1 MNVLII
7 TSSYPSHPQDPTGT
21 AGLFVRDFALEL
33 MRQGHKVVIQPVA
46 RKKHYE
52 PDPGLVIEPLSW
64 QGGDQELA
72 SMNVFDIRN
81 IWIFFRFFRN
91 GRQKVLNVA
100 KEYQIDRVLCMWAVP
115 SGIFGLRLKRAMGI
129 PYDVWALGSDIWKI
143 KKIPVLGRWI
153 LTKVIKNANGVFADG
168 ADLCKDIDYITAVK
182 CRFLPSSRKLPA
194 PQAGLKDLEPSDL
207 CHLRFVGRYH
217 ANKGPDLL
225 LEAVN
230 YLPDDVKAKIRLHM
244 FGIGPLETKLKGMVQ
259 DFKLQTT
266 VSFNGP
272 IEAQELSN
280 YLERV
285 NFLVIPSRIES
296 IPVIF
301 SDAMQVHTPVISMP
315 VGSLP
320 ELIGR
325 FHCGVVASQVTSK
338 SLSDVISQV
347 ITQNK
352 SDFKSATEK
361 ASDQFQI
368 TRTVSDWSAEK

>member
-81 IWIFFRFFRN
+81 IWVFFRLFHE
-91 GRQKVLNVA
+91 GRKKALSVA
-100 KEYQIDRVLCMWAVP
+100 KNYQIDRVLCMWVIP
-115 SGIFGLRLKRAMGI
+115 SGIFGLWLKRAMGI

-168 ADLCKDIDYITAVK
+168 ADLCKDIEYITAVK
-182 CRFLPSSRKLPA
+182 CRFLPSSRRLPA

-207 CHLRFVGRYH
+207 CHLLFVGRYH

-230 YLPDDVKAKIRLHM
+230 YLPEDVKAKIRLHM

-259 DFKLQTT
+259 DLKLQTT

-325 FHCGVVASQVTSK
+325 FHCGVVASQVTAK